1 MPSLNQIIFT
11 PLGVIFTLFFLIT
24 FFFLQ
29 VTQTDRNTLG
39 DFRRYVQALNIVPL
53 NKLLEVLIVL
63 HWSYR
68 HLGNKHHKV
77 VSQLLKLS
85 LGDEAVYPFEETQ
98 VTHFR
103 L

>member
-11 PLGVIFTLFFLIT
+11 PLGDIFTHFFFLFT

-29 VTQTDRNTLG
+29 VTQTDRNTPGGFL
-39 DFRRYVQALNIVPL
+39 RYVQALNIVPL

-63 HWSYR
+63 HWSHW
-68 HLGNKHHKV
+68 HLGNKQHNV

-85 LGDEAVYPFEETQ
+85 LSDESVCIFGDTSHTF
-98 VTHFR
+98 
-103 L
+103 